1 MEEIKNWL
9 VKEETISYN
18 NSVLTKSFQFSV
30 RVIKLYKIL
39 TERDKSLYPI
49 FKQFLK
55 SGTSIGANINEAQS
69 APSKK
74 DFINKLNIS
83 LKESKETKYWLDL
96 LKETDMLSEKEF
108 NSIASDCIEMI
119 KLLTSI
125 IKTSKQ
131 NI

>member
-1 MEEIKNWL
+1 MNNWF
-9 VKEETISYN
+9 VKEGTTSYS
-18 NSVLTKSFQFSV
+18 NSVLSKSFQFSI
-30 RVIKLYKIL
+30 RVIKLYKLL

-96 LKETDMLSEKEF
+96 LKESDMLSEKEF
-108 NSIASDCIEMI
+108 NSISSDCIELI